1 MIVFVAVMLV
11 SGFVFLAIYS
21 PVIIE
26 NQRVK
31 KTEKEFLQE
40 LGKLNELYEQSRM
53 IVNRK
58 LGEGE
63 EPVLGPSF
71 ANVQCNQEFAVN
83 SVLDLI

>member
-1 MIVFVAVMLV
+1 MSVFVAVILIF
-11 SGFVFLAIYS
+11 GFVFLVIYS

-31 KTEKEFLQE
+31 KAETGFLQE

-63 EPVLGPSF
+63 EPVCGPSF
-71 ANVQCNQEFAVN
+71 VNVHCNQGFAVN